1 MGNCGANAISDQ
13 SGLLGAGAT
22 SINFLVTLELD
33 LLDLLINREEPNRGV
48 AGCSINSRTFSS
60 VTDGSLGD
68 ALGDALAAA
77 LGGAIDCCIQ
87 DGVGLD

>member
-1 MGNCGANAISDQ
+1 MKNQIV
-13 SGLLGAGAT
+13 GLL
-22 SINFLVTLELD
+22 VQ
-33 LLDLLINREEPNRGV
+33 P
-48 AGCSINSRTFSS
+48 GCSINSRTFSS